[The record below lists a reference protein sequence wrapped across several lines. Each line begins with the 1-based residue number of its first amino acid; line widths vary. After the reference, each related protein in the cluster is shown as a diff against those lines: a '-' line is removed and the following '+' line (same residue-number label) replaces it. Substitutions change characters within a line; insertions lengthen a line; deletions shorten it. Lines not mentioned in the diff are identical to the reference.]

1 MIPTVRD
8 VIELPVVQAGVP
20 EVVSAEHLDSP
31 VRWVHVSDM
40 PDLAGLLQGGEL
52 VLTTGSALRDAP
64 RDYLDRMR
72 TAGAVGVV
80 VELGTR
86 IKSLPASVG
95 RIAQSL
101 GLALVLLH
109 RETKFVEVTEA
120 VHRLI
125 VADQYE
131 ELAFAHRAHQT
142 FTDLSMKRASLA
154 DIVRAAADMVNESV
168 VLEDLSHQV
177 LALSP
182 RGEPATAVLTDWQ
195 RRSRAM
201 TEDWATTTVG
211 PRTEEWGRLI
221 IPHPPAA
228 PAKAKMVLERAA
240 QALALH
246 RMAER
251 GRSGLENQAQSGL
264 IDDVLGG
271 RIADDREADARAV
284 ALGLRAT
291 GPYLPVTVR
300 VAAPAD
306 RLDPVA
312 VQRRNIRI
320 LDAVT
325 HSVKSQGHTAICS
338 TRQDGEVGLVLA
350 VSARRGMNHDA
361 ALARLAEGIREAI
374 GRGGE
379 GDRAGA
385 KVSPKAGPKVT
396 VAVGSS
402 ASAFAEAVPG
412 LREAAHVAEVA
423 MSMTGLQR
431 PFVRASD
438 VRLRGLITLLH
449 DDPRVQTFAE
459 TELKTLLIHDADHG
473 ENDLA
478 ILRGYL
484 ELAGNKSA
492 LAKRLHMSRP
502 ALYSRLDSIQR
513 RLGVDLDDGES
524 MTSLHVALLILD
536 AQRSASPQ
544 PAH

>member
-8 VIELPVVQAGVP
+8 VIALPVVQAGLP
-20 EVVSAEHLDSP
+20 EVVSSEHLDSP
-31 VRWVHVSDM
+31 VRWVHVSEM
-40 PDLAGLLQGGEL
+40 ADLSGLLQGGEL

-64 RDYLDRMR
+64 RAYLEGMKR
-72 TAGAVGVV
+72 AGAVGVV

-86 IKSLPASVG
+86 VEALPASVAEV
-95 RIAQSL
+95 AQAL
-101 GLALVLLH
+101 GLPLVLLH
-109 RETKFVEVTEA
+109 RQTRFVEVTEA

-131 ELAFAHRAHQT
+131 ELAFAHRTHQT
-142 FTDLSMKRASLA
+142 FTDLSMRRPTLA
-154 DIVRAAADMVNESV
+154 DIVRAAAEMINESV

-177 LALSP
+177 LAISP
-182 RGEPATAVLTDWQ
+182 RREPATAVLDDWQ

-201 TEDWATTTVG
+201 TEPWITTPVG
-211 PRTEEWGRLI
+211 PRSEEWGRLI
-221 IPHPPAA
+221 IPHRPEA
-228 PAKAKMVLERAA
+228 PARATTVLERAA

-251 GRSGLENQAQSGL
+251 GRSGLEHQAQSGL

-271 RIADDREADARAV
+271 RIADDRDAAARAA
-284 ALGLRAT
+284 ALGLRAD

-300 VAAPAD
+300 VGASAD

-320 LDAVT
+320 LDAVV
-325 HSVKSQGHTAICS
+325 HSVKSQGHSAICS
-338 TRQDGEVGLVLA
+338 IRRDGEVGLVLA
-350 VSARRGMNHDA
+350 LGVRRGMTPDST
-361 ALARLAEGIREAI
+361 LTRLADGLREAI
-374 GRGGE
+374 GRGGDT
-379 GDRAGA
+379 DRVVVAIGA
-385 KVSPKAGPKVT
+385 DAE
-396 VAVGSS
+396 
-402 ASAFAEAVPG
+402 AFADAVHG
-412 LREAAHVAEVA
+412 LRESTHVADVA
-423 MSMTGLQR
+423 LSMSGAQR

-438 VRLRGLITLLH
+438 VRLRGLLTLLH

-473 ENDLA
+473 EDDTA
-478 ILRGYL
+478 VLRGYL

-502 ALYSRLDSIQR
+502 ALYSRLASIQR

-536 AQRSASPQ
+536 AQHGAARN
-544 PAH
+544 

>member
-8 VIELPVVQAGVP
+8 VIELPVVQAGLP
-20 EVVSAEHLDSP
+20 EVISSEHLDRP

-64 RDYLDRMR
+64 RDYLERMR

-101 GLALVLLH
+101 GLSLVLLH

-131 ELAFAHRAHQT
+131 ELAFAHRTHQT

-154 DIVRAAADMVNESV
+154 DIVRAAADMVDESV

-177 LALSP
+177 LAISP

-201 TEDWATTTVG
+201 TEAWSTTTVG

-221 IPHPPAA
+221 IPHPPSA

-251 GRSGLENQAQSGL
+251 GRSGLEHQAQSGL

-271 RIADDREADARAV
+271 RIADDREADARAA

-291 GPYLPVTVR
+291 GPYLPITVR

-338 TRQDGEVGLVLA
+338 IRQDGEVGLVLA
-350 VSARRGMNHDA
+350 VAARRGMSYDA
-361 ALARLAEGIREAI
+361 ALTRLAEGLRDAI

-379 GDRAGA
+379 GDRVHAN
-385 KVSPKAGPKVT
+385 VV
-396 VAVGSS
+396 VAVGSG
-402 ASAFAEAVPG
+402 AGAFADAVAG
-412 LREAAHVAEVA
+412 LRESAHVAEVA

-449 DDPRVQTFAE
+449 NDPRVQTFAE

-473 ENDLA
+473 ENDMA

-536 AQRSASPQ
+536 AQRGASPE
-544 PAH
+544 PLR

>member
-8 VIELPVVQAGVP
+8 VIDLPVVRAGLP
-20 EVVSAEHLDSP
+20 EVVSAENLDRP
-31 VRWVHVSDM
+31 VRWVHASDM
-40 PDLAGLLQGGEL
+40 PDLSGLLQGGEL

-64 RDYLDRMR
+64 HDYLDRMGR
-72 TAGAVGVV
+72 AGAVGVV

-86 IKSLPASVG
+86 IDVLPEGTA
-95 RIAQSL
+95 RIAASL
-101 GLALVLLH
+101 GMPLVVLH

-131 ELAFAHRAHQT
+131 ELAFAHRTHQT

-154 DIVRAAADMVNESV
+154 DIVRAAADMVDESV

-177 LALSP
+177 LAVSP
-182 RGEPATAVLTDWQ
+182 RHEAATVVLDNWQ

-201 TEDWATTTVG
+201 TENWATTTVG
-211 PRTEEWGRLI
+211 PRAEEWGRLI

-228 PAKAKMVLERAA
+228 PAQAKMVLERAS

-251 GRSGLENQAQSGL
+251 GRSGLEHQAQSGL

-271 RIADDREADARAV
+271 RIADDRDADARAV
-284 ALGLRAT
+284 ALGLRAG

-306 RLDPVA
+306 RLDPVG
-312 VQRRNIRI
+312 VQRRNLRI
-320 LDAVT
+320 LDAVA
-325 HSVKSQGHTAICS
+325 HSVKSQGHTAILS
-338 TRQDGEVGLVLA
+338 VRRDGEIGLVLA
-350 VSARRGMNHDA
+350 VATRRGSTPDA
-361 ALARLAEGIREAI
+361 GLTRLAEGLRETI
-374 GRGGE
+374 GRGG
-379 GDRAGA
+379 DTD
-385 KVSPKAGPKVT
+385 KVV
-396 VAVGSS
+396 VAVGGS
-402 ASAFAEAVPG
+402 ASGFADAVHG
-412 LREAAHVAEVA
+412 LRESAHVAEVA
-423 MSMTGLQR
+423 LSMSRIQR

-438 VRLRGLITLLH
+438 VRLRGLLALLQ

-459 TELKTLLIHDADHG
+459 TELKNLLIRDADHG

-478 ILRGYL
+478 VLRGFL

-502 ALYSRLDSIQR
+502 ALYSRLAAIQR
-513 RLGVDLDDGES
+513 RLDMDLEDGES

-536 AQRSASPQ
+536 AQRSAE
-544 PAH
+544 AR